1 MLVGRSKNII
11 LNTPI
16 MVAGFPDSG
25 MVGSIAM
32 NHLIE
37 QLGLHQIAYIESQYV
52 MPAALYVAGRF
63 RHPFR
68 IYSNSG
74 GTLCA
79 LICEAPT
86 MAKGTYSISD
96 AIIGWCLDVL
106 VNEVIVIG
114 GISTENFT
122 SSNFGNRK
130 ALLLRNKRDDGT
142 FGSIAE
148 DLGQASVRDMKQ
160 NIEITVPNTA
170 LIAGLAGALLSSC
183 VVRDLQC
190 TGLLVPTGGI
200 TPDPEAAA
208 ILLEALGLLVP
219 KVRVNTS
226 TLSKQAEAVK
236 KHLEEHMK
244 MYHQSMGEYER
255 STTPEVERMYK

>member
-1 MLVGRSKNII
+1 MTVARSKNVV
-11 LNTPI
+11 LNAPI
-16 MVAGFPDSG
+16 MIAGFPDAG
-25 MVGSIAM
+25 LIGSIAM

-68 IYSNSG
+68 IYSNNS

-86 MAKGTYSISD
+86 LTRGTYSISD
-96 AIIGWCLDVL
+96 AIIGWCLDSL

-114 GISTENFT
+114 GISAENFT
-122 SSNFGNRK
+122 SSNLGSRK
-130 ALLLRNKRDDGT
+130 ALLLRNRRNDGT

-148 DLGQASVRDMKQ
+148 DIGLASVRDMNQ
-160 NIEITVPNTA
+160 NVEITMPNTA

-190 TGLLVPTGGI
+190 TGLLVPTVGI

-208 ILLEALGLLVP
+208 ILLEALGTLVP
-219 KVRVNTS
+219 KVNVNTS
-226 TLSKQAEAVK
+226 SLRKQAEAIK

-244 MYHQSMGEYER
+244 MYQQSMGEYER